1 LPSDTAQQLST
12 SHVNIAH
19 SSNKS
24 VLQKSATKKV
34 QPDVEDSSDTGSD
47 TDTSEQTSSINT
59 GSEIESESD
68 SPNTGTDIA
77 VPSNT
82 DTGPR

>member
-1 LPSDTAQQLST
+1 MPSDTAQQLST

-34 QPDVEDSSDTGSD
+34 QTDVEDSSDTGSD